1 MIPANFDEA
10 ICYQALT
17 GSRQFGTN
25 LENSDTDYITITSNP
40 VKLLNERAKGIDLH
54 CYKPESF
61 IYLIF
66 EDERHPDTW
75 RAIYALFSE
84 PVIETEFSK
93 YFLANREQIVSSNLP
108 RFSTIILEYIE
119 HISAQG
125 NNKIPLGVKFPKR
138 TTTSMIFLNA
148 YIRYAT
154 ENISFEE
161 AFKLSEEFKEYLM
174 GIRQQAIP
182 YEEQMEKLKSM
193 LAKAEEVKEFYNKEP
208 DLDTFYK
215 IKNEMQEL
223 LGINMRG
230 LGLIS

>member
-1 MIPANFDEA
+1 
-10 ICYQALT
+10 
-17 GSRQFGTN
+17 
-25 LENSDTDYITITSNP
+25 
-40 VKLLNERAKGIDLH
+40 
-54 CYKPESF
+54 
-61 IYLIF
+61 
-66 EDERHPDTW
+66 
-75 RAIYALFSE
+75 
-84 PVIETEFSK
+84 
-93 YFLANREQIVSSNLP
+93 
-108 RFSTIILEYIE
+108 
-119 HISAQG
+119 
-125 NNKIPLGVKFPKR
+125 
-138 TTTSMIFLNA
+138 MIFLNA

-154 ENISFEE
+154 EDISFEE